1 MIKYVREHGIQQFIK
16 LYNRVKNIEG
26 DSLLWGDEVEYAI
39 FQLDETAGTVKLS
52 LRGSEILKTLQDKE
66 AHSKPLGQ
74 HCSWVPEWGSWMLEG
89 TPARPYSGYAADLVQ
104 VERNMRIRRARI
116 LAALK
121 PNEICPTVPC
131 FPMMGVGDFAAPSHR
146 LKPGLSDS
154 LFIPD
159 EIIHPAP
166 RFAALVANIKR
177 RRGSKVDIRV
187 PRFKDVRTRKP
198 QRPKGCPP
206 PSTVEE
212 ADEMEEVY
220 MDAMAFGMGCCCLQV
235 TFQARDVPES
245 RHLYDHLAVLGPMML
260 ALTAAT
266 PIARGQLLDTDVRW
280 DIIAQ
285 VRRVTACR
293 AHHTLQFCRFA
304 TRAVANSAAGRGC
317 AMGPMPAGGFPG
329 SCVRPRLANRRSAGV
344 VLLAGW
350 AGPPGQEET
359 STSRLGCTVPLGGG
373 GRAREDVGGKFVVD
387 LDYRPFVVF
396 SNPAFS
402 RAHLDAL
409 PHPPLPAAP
418 LSPSPSSSHAQS
430 VDDRTPAERGA
441 VQDGPSGHDQMAG
454 HGVRRLGKSR
464 YDSISSF
471 ICNHLAGK
479 NDDTRTEKFNDIDA
493 PVDEEAYKTL
503 VQSGVDDVRAPPL
516 APAPHPA
523 PCVHSGSRASR

>member
-131 FPMMGVGDFAAPSHR
+131 FPMMGVGDFTVPSHT

-206 PSTVEE
+206 PSTLEE

-235 TFQARDVPES
+235 TFQARDVSES

-285 VRRVTACR
+285 LRCVTACR
-293 AHHTLQFCRFA
+293 PHHILQFCRFA

-317 AMGPMPAGGFPG
+317 AMGPRMVPRLMCKAPASESPKCRCGPACWMGWATWTRRDFYVQAQLHRAAWRWWACAGGRWWE
-329 SCVRPRLANRRSAGV
+329 VRCGPRLPPFCGLLQSRLVPRSPRCPSPPTPSRRLTLPFPL
-344 VLLAGW
+344 LLAC
-350 AGPPGQEET
+350 A
-359 STSRLGCTVPLGGG
+359 V
-373 GRAREDVGGKFVVD
+373 GR
-387 LDYRPFVVF
+387 
-396 SNPAFS
+396 
-402 RAHLDAL
+402 
-409 PHPPLPAAP
+409 
-418 LSPSPSSSHAQS
+418 
-430 VDDRTPAERGA
+430 
-441 VQDGPSGHDQMAG
+441 
-454 HGVRRLGKSR
+454 
-464 YDSISSF
+464 
-471 ICNHLAGK
+471 
-479 NDDTRTEKFNDIDA
+479 
-493 PVDEEAYKTL
+493 
-503 VQSGVDDVRAPPL
+503 
-516 APAPHPA
+516 
-523 PCVHSGSRASR
+523 